1 MKLRILA
8 AAALAAP
15 ALALAQAAPQPEAP
29 PAAAPADK
37 PAAKSADK
45 PAAKAA
51 GKASAKPAAGAVAT
65 VNGVAVPRS
74 RVDLMMRQQ
83 AARGGQ
89 DNDQMRAL
97 MREELINRELIAQEA
112 GRSGIAKTADVQAQ
126 LDLVRQ
132 EIVVGAYIRDWVG
145 KHPITDADVQKEY
158 DRAKAQAG
166 SSEYRARHIL
176 LETEDQ
182 AKAMIAELKKG
193 GKFDE
198 LATKNSKDGGTAQRG
213 GDLDWNVPGT
223 FDRAFSDAMIKLEK
237 GKYTE
242 TPVQTR
248 FGYHVILL
256 EDMRPVRFPALA
268 EVKPRLQ
275 QQLVQGKIEEL
286 VKSLRAKA
294 KIE

>member
-1 MKLRILA
+1 
-8 AAALAAP
+8 
-15 ALALAQAAPQPEAP
+15 
-29 PAAAPADK
+29 
-37 PAAKSADK
+37 
-45 PAAKAA
+45 
-51 GKASAKPAAGAVAT
+51 
-65 VNGVAVPRS
+65 
-74 RVDLMMRQQ
+74 MRQQ

-112 GRSGIAKTADVQAQ
+112 GRAGIAKNAEVQAQ

-132 EIVVGAYIRDWVG
+132 EIVVGAYIREWVS
-145 KHPITDADVQKEY
+145 KNPITDADVQKEY

-166 SSEYRARHIL
+166 DKEYRARHIL

-182 AKAMIAELKKG
+182 AKGMIAELKKG

-198 LATKNSKDGGTAQRG
+198 LATKNSKDSGTATRG
-213 GDLDWNVPGT
+213 GDLDWNVPGAY
-223 FDRAFSDAMIKLEK
+223 DRAFSDAMVKLEK

-242 TPVQTR
+242 APVQSR

-256 EDMRPVRFPALA
+256 EDVRPVKFPALA

-275 QQLVQGKIEEL
+275 QQLVQGKIEQL
-286 VKSLRAKA
+286 VKGLRAKA